1 MCLGHHLQQIVW
13 DSTAC
18 KALRA
23 LQRDW
28 PARRSEEVQSH
39 GAKCGPKLQRT
50 TATAAVI
57 TQLAE
62 VKRNNHINAAT
73 TRTRRM
79 TRTATTTTTTNTRT
93 NIIYY
98 TFTNIMRR
106 RNSPPT
112 HTETHRHTKKNI
124 CDKLQ
129 QWYARM
135 PRRAKIESPSR
146 PQPHH
151 TPSLQSR
158 FRLRSSVDSAKFYF
172 WSLQRSL
179 DMRDKDALQAVL
191 EDARC
196 EAHFED
202 MVIWLGWLQK
212 LLSWVMLSHSLKLR
226 LLTADN
232 CHIYGSGSSLMLVP
246 QPPSGSSLQRSWYK
260 SASPWSRR
268 GPGFVL
274 NELCEIP
281 TQIHIL

>member
-1 MCLGHHLQQIVW
+1 
-13 DSTAC
+13 
-18 KALRA
+18 
-23 LQRDW
+23 
-28 PARRSEEVQSH
+28 
-39 GAKCGPKLQRT
+39 
-50 TATAAVI
+50 
-57 TQLAE
+57 
-62 VKRNNHINAAT
+62 
-73 TRTRRM
+73 
-79 TRTATTTTTTNTRT
+79 
-93 NIIYY
+93 
-98 TFTNIMRR
+98 
-106 RNSPPT
+106 
-112 HTETHRHTKKNI
+112 
-124 CDKLQ
+124 
-129 QWYARM
+129 M

-281 TQIHIL
+281 MQIHIL